1 MTVEQVYHALKKL
14 DMNAECIEG
23 CIGSCELRVSKTS
36 LSIGGITITPK
47 NKK

>member
-1 MTVEQVYHALKKL
+1 MTVEQVYNALKKL

-23 CIGSCELRVSKTS
+23 RIGSCELKVNRTS
-36 LSIGGITITPK
+36 LSIGGITIIPK